1 MVDEAEAVVVGVGDD
16 GVDREVGDVAL
27 FLPSS
32 LSLFTMPPS
41 PSSWLKLG
49 REPAFLSTNLINR
62 VAEADV
68 GRGGGGG
75 GGGGGGTYQWVISR
89 LSEGYQ
95 WVIRGLSEGYQWVF
109 RRLSV
114 VYQ

>member
-1 MVDEAEAVVVGVGDD
+1 MVDETEAEVVGVGDD

-27 FLPSS
+27 LLPSS

-75 GGGGGGTYQWVISR
+75 GGGGGGT
-89 LSEGYQ
+89 
-95 WVIRGLSEGYQWVF
+95 
-109 RRLSV
+109 
-114 VYQ
+114 